1 MIPLPEPMKATSGAL
16 PREDE
21 EGWAFEIK
29 WDGMRVVTAV
39 ADGAMEMR
47 SSNGIEIT
55 QRFPELAGLPAVL
68 DGHRVVLDGEVVAF
82 DSEGHASF
90 ARMQQRMHVD
100 DRAEAVR
107 RAATVPVTYLL
118 FDLLELDGHD
128 TTALTYEQ
136 RRKLLADL
144 VEPGPSWQVPA
155 HHTGDGTALL
165 AAATAQGL
173 EGLMAKRLD
182 SPYLPGRRSPA
193 WRKVKIRREQEV
205 VVVGWLPGEGNRSG
219 RLGALLVVV
228 HDPADPDPDRPL
240 LFAGRVGTGFSD
252 AELGRLGDRL
262 AELAVPTSP
271 LAPPVP
277 REIVRLARWV
287 RPELVAQVAFGEWTP
302 DGRMRH
308 PSYLGLRIDKDPAD
322 VVREPI

>member
-1 MIPLPEPMKATSGAL
+1 MIPLPEPMKATSGTL

-21 EGWAFEIK
+21 KGWAFEIK

-39 ADGAMEMR
+39 DGVAGSMEMR
-47 SSNGIEIT
+47 SSNRIEIT
-55 QRFPELAGLPAVL
+55 QRFPELSGLPEML
-68 DGHRVVLDGEVVAF
+68 DGHRATLDGEVVAF
-82 DSEGHASF
+82 DADGHASF

-100 DRAEAVR
+100 DRAEAAR
-107 RAATVPVTYLL
+107 RATTVPVTYLI
-118 FDLLELDGHD
+118 FDLLHLDGHD

-136 RRKLLADL
+136 RRKLLGSL

-155 HHTGDGTALL
+155 HHTGDGAGLL

-182 SPYLPGRRSPA
+182 SPYLPGRRTPA
-193 WRKVKIRREQEV
+193 WRKIKIRREQEV
-205 VVVGWLPGEGNRSG
+205 VIVGWLPGEGNRSG
-219 RLGALLVVV
+219 RLGALLVGV
-228 HDPADPDPDRPL
+228 HDPDQPDNPL
-240 LFAGRVGTGFSD
+240 QFAGRVGTGFSD
-252 AELGRLGDRL
+252 AELDRLGGRL
-262 AELAVPTSP
+262 AELATPASL
-271 LAPPVP
+271 LAPPIP
-277 REIVRLARWV
+277 REIIRLAHWV